1 MFRACWHSLCACL
14 LSLLSGVGAS
24 YAQGVITTVA
34 GTDWVFPKT
43 SVPALTASLGQV
55 RGIAVDIGGNVFL
68 TDQDNSM
75 VMRISPDG
83 MLTVLAGNGSWGFS
97 GEGGQATSASLSYPA
112 GVAVDVAGKVYFADT
127 SNNRIRK
134 VALSG
139 IITTVAGGNFMPGF
153 SGDGGPAINAALG
166 SPECVAVDAA
176 GNLFIADTM
185 NNRIRKVAL
194 DGNITTLAGMGDLAF
209 SGDGGPA
216 AGASLGRPSGVAV
229 DGAGNVYVADTLNN
243 RIRKVTPAGTIQTI
257 AGGGQ
262 GNDGGPAVNASLDQ
276 PPSVAVDGAGNVY
289 IADRGHS
296 AIRKVTAAG
305 TIRTVAGGLS
315 PFGFAGDGGP
325 ATKASLYFPCC
336 VAIDST
342 GALYIADSDNARIR
356 KVLPSGTIGTI
367 AGNGQRG
374 FAGDGGP
381 AINAFLWQPVGV
393 ALDTAGNFYFTDSGN
408 LRVRKVTP
416 AGIISTVAG
425 NGQSGF
431 SGDGG
436 AATAASLNRPAGIA
450 VDFAGNLFIADS
462 GNNRIR
468 KVAPSGA
475 ITTVAGAPAIPPGDG
490 GLATSAQ
497 LSDPRECR

>member
-1 MFRACWHSLCACL
+1 M
-14 LSLLSGVGAS
+14 
-24 YAQGVITTVA
+24 
-34 GTDWVFPKT
+34 
-43 SVPALTASLGQV
+43 
-55 RGIAVDIGGNVFL
+55 
-68 TDQDNSM
+68 
-75 VMRISPDG
+75 
-83 MLTVLAGNGSWGFS
+83 
-97 GEGGQATSASLSYPA
+97 
-112 GVAVDVAGKVYFADT
+112 
-127 SNNRIRK
+127 
-134 VALSG
+134 
-139 IITTVAGGNFMPGF
+139 
-153 SGDGGPAINAALG
+153 
-166 SPECVAVDAA
+166 
-176 GNLFIADTM
+176 
-185 NNRIRKVAL
+185 
-194 DGNITTLAGMGDLAF
+194 
-209 SGDGGPA
+209 
-216 AGASLGRPSGVAV
+216 
-229 DGAGNVYVADTLNN
+229 
-243 RIRKVTPAGTIQTI
+243 
-257 AGGGQ
+257 
-262 GNDGGPAVNASLDQ
+262 
-276 PPSVAVDGAGNVY
+276 
-289 IADRGHS
+289 
-296 AIRKVTAAG
+296 
-305 TIRTVAGGLS
+305 
-315 PFGFAGDGGP
+315 
-325 ATKASLYFPCC
+325 
-336 VAIDST
+336 
-342 GALYIADSDNARIR
+342 YIADSDNARIR